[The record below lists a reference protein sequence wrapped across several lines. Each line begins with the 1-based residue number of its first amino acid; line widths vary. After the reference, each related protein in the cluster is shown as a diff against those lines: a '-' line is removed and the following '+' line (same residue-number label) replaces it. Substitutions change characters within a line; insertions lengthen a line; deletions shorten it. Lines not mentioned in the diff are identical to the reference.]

1 MRSVSIVN
9 GSVLVCALLVLTGC
23 GGSSP
28 PKAIDAKARIVA
40 STEVNPNAQGRP
52 SPVHVRI
59 FQLRDD
65 AAFMSADFTSLVD
78 KEQETLGASL
88 VRRSEED
95 LAPGD
100 ERELN
105 LNIAP
110 ETRMVGVVAELANY
124 RNVQWRAVT
133 RAPVKAKERILI
145 RIDRDQ
151 TSIRLGR

>member
-1 MRSVSIVN
+1 MRLVSTFCS
-9 GSVLVCALLVLTGC
+9 GALACVMLVLAGC

-28 PKAIDAKARIVA
+28 PKAIATKASIIA

-65 AAFMSADFTSLVD
+65 SAFMSAEFSSLVE

-95 LAPGD
+95 LSPGD
-100 ERELN
+100 EREFELT
-105 LNIAP
+105 IAP

-124 RNVQWRAVT
+124 RNARWRAVT
-133 RAPVKAKERILI
+133 RAPTKEKERVLI

-151 TSIRLGR
+151 TSIRVGR

>member
-1 MRSVSIVN
+1 MRLVSTFCSVM
-9 GSVLVCALLVLTGC
+9 LACALTGFAGC
-23 GGSSP
+23 GGSAP
-28 PKAIDAKARIVA
+28 PKPIATKAKVVA
-40 STEVNPNAQGRP
+40 SSEVNPNAQGRP

-65 AAFMSADFTSLVD
+65 AAFTSAEFSSLVE

-95 LAPGD
+95 FSPGE
-100 ERELN
+100 ERELQ

-124 RNVQWRAVT
+124 RNAQWRAVT
-133 RAPVKAKERILI
+133 RAPTKEKERILI
-145 RIDRDQ
+145 RIERDQ
-151 TSIRLGR
+151 ISIRIGR